1 MTAIASD
8 PIHLGTHPA
17 AWNRVAIDQG
27 GVRSDDAVINRTR
40 AVTLSGGGR
49 AIGRDDLDL
58 RVSLW
63 SWNTLMD
70 GVRLLGVVWSLPVAV
85 LVVGTPVALAILF
98 CSGSRDSRS
107 ARSERK
113 ESTNLVVV

>member
-40 AVTLSGGGR
+40 AVTLSGGVR

-58 RVSLW
+58 SVSRW

-85 LVVGTPVALAILF
+85 LVVGTPVALAIAFLLW
-98 CSGSRDSRS
+98 
-107 ARSERK
+107 
-113 ESTNLVVV
+113 LVRLALGAF

>member
-40 AVTLSGGGR
+40 AVTLSGRVR
-49 AIGRDDLDL
+49 AIGRDDLD
-58 RVSLW
+58 VSFSLW
-63 SWNTLMD
+63 SWSTLMD
-70 GVRLLGVVWSLPVAV
+70 GLMLLGIVWSIPVAV
-85 LVVGTPVALAILF
+85 LVVGTPVALAIVFLLW
-98 CSGSRDSRS
+98 
-107 ARSERK
+107 
-113 ESTNLVVV
+113 LVRLALGAF